1 MGRGVECR
9 KLLEGSQRPTNM
21 LQRGEIYTGP
31 AQQAGLGFLTMAK
44 APCVRTG
51 QVSPNLSPLTQARP
65 ITHFLNVY
73 PGLSKLPQ
81 EPWATLVTPHH
92 PPQQRLCP
100 PEPDQAGEEA
110 GTRREG
116 WCQG

>member
-1 MGRGVECR
+1 MGRGDGTQEAAGGFTEANKYAPKR
-9 KLLEGSQRPTNM
+9 GNLYRARP
-21 LQRGEIYTGP
+21 
-31 AQQAGLGFLTMAK
+31 AGQPGVLTMAK

-73 PGLSKLPQ
+73 PGLSKPPQ
-81 EPWATLVTPHH
+81 KPWATLVTPHH
-92 PPQQRLCP
+92 PSQQRLCP

-110 GTRREG
+110 GTRQEG